1 MKRIAALIISVMISA
16 VFMLS
21 LPVTAAENNAPSRV
35 INLVYDDSGSMIELQ
50 GAEVDTWCQAKYAM
64 EVFAA
69 MLGEKDTM
77 NIYVMSDFDKS
88 DSAPPHLVLKGSDDA
103 SANVSKVHDMI
114 TTARSTPFDSVRK
127 AYSDLTAASAD
138 EKWLVVLTDGAFGGI
153 DDMDAYFAQKQADI
167 NVMFLSMGVAA
178 DGITPD
184 EANNIYYAQAK
195 QNSEILSN
203 ITDISTRIFNSDRLE
218 VDVSSKNFSFDVP
231 MGELVVFAQGANV
244 EISGIKNSG
253 GTLIKSSSTPVS
265 VKYSEKAAL
274 NYENFIIDRD
284 LNGCIATFRDDFAA
298 GSYTVD
304 VSGAETIE
312 IYYKPNIEI
321 AAYLINA
328 AGDEVTD
335 LTDLEAG
342 EYTIEFG
349 FVKSGTSER
358 VPQSDLLGDVSYSAY
373 VTNND
378 VTHDKTYSSGDK
390 ITLEEGSLSISVTAR
405 YLEYN
410 TVSTELDYSIFRN
423 KALDFEIIS
432 NPEYSLTGDGF
443 AADEPISVK
452 AYLEGS
458 ELTDEQWELMAVPE
472 VKLSS
477 EEDFEM
483 GKFTVEKT
491 DETGIYHIYPSM
503 PASGPDSDI
512 YGNCEAALTYSAL
525 SGSETWSGSADIP
538 VSINDS
544 RSWIERNCKKFVKLV
559 IFGAILFILIG
570 YLPFIKHYLPKSL
583 KRKPHIKCKPEEL
596 GMKRREANGLMEKS
610 FASTILPYV
619 SQTAK
624 IKYVPKG
631 VTGAPPLEVKA
642 IKRRRMAITNIKAFY
657 KKPHIILD
665 GTTIKEDIKRYET
678 SAGLQIVVKKTGWT
692 YTCTLNQ

>member
-1 MKRIAALIISVMISA
+1 MKRISALIVSLLISA
-16 VFMLS
+16 AFMLS
-21 LPVTAAENNAPSRV
+21 LPVSAAGTNAPSRV

-88 DSAPPHLVLKGSDDA
+88 DSAPPKLVLNGSDDA
-103 SANVSKVHDMI
+103 DANVSKVHNMI

-153 DDMDAYFAQKQADI
+153 DDMNAYFAQKQADI
-167 NVMFLSMGVAA
+167 NVMFLSMGNAA
-178 DGITPD
+178 DGIRPD
-184 EANNIYYAQAK
+184 EANNVYYAQAK

-203 ITDISTRIFNSDRLE
+203 ITDICTRIFNSDRLD
-218 VDVSSKNFSFDVP
+218 VDVSSKSFSFDVP

-244 EISGIKNSG
+244 EIG
-253 GTLIKSSSTPVS
+253 GVKSSDGRLIKSSSTPVS
-265 VKYSEKAAL
+265 VKYSEQAAL
-274 NYENFIIDRD
+274 NYENFIIDRG
-284 LNGCIATFRDDFAA
+284 LNGCIATFKDDFSA
-298 GSYTVD
+298 GNYTVD

-321 AAYLINA
+321 AAYLIDSS
-328 AGDEVTD
+328 GKEVTD

-349 FVKSGTSER
+349 FVKAGTSEK
-358 VPQSDLLGDVSYSAY
+358 VPQSELLGDVSYSAY
-373 VTNND
+373 VTNNN
-378 VTHDKTYSSGDK
+378 VTHDKTYASGDS
-390 ITLEEGSLSISVTAR
+390 ITLEEGSLSISVTAS

-410 TVSTELDYSIFRN
+410 TVSTELDYSIYRN
-423 KALDFEIIS
+423 KTLDFEIVS
-432 NPEYSLTGDGF
+432 NPTYSLTGDGF
-443 AADEPISVK
+443 DADEPIVVK
-452 AYLEGS
+452 TYLEGN
-458 ELTDEQWELMAVPE
+458 ELTDEQWEAMIVPE
-472 VKLSS
+472 IKITSDN
-477 EEDFEM
+477 DFEM
-483 GKFTVEKT
+483 GKFKVEKT
-491 DETGIYHIYPSM
+491 NESGIYHIYPAM
-503 PASGPDSDI
+503 PDSGPDSDI
-512 YGNCEAALTYSAL
+512 YVDCISKLTYSAPN
-525 SGSETWSGSADIP
+525 GSETWYGSAEIP
-538 VSINDS
+538 VSISDS
-544 RSWIERNCKKFVKLV
+544 RSWIERNFKKFVKLV

-583 KRKPHIKCKPEEL
+583 KKKPYIKCKPEAL
-596 GMKRREANGLMEKS
+596 GMKRKDAAGLVEKS
-610 FASTILPYV
+610 FVSTILPYV

-642 IKRRRMAITNIKAFY
+642 IKRRRMAVTNIKTFVN
-657 KKPHIILD
+657 KPNITLD
-665 GTTIKEDIKRYET
+665 GTAIKPDIKRYET